1 MFVFLVYIT
10 ISDNLKIRAS
20 HSFFAWECVY
30 ICVGVLTYVNLFM
43 FANENVYVPVCER
56 VHIYISVCESAG
68 IHMYASECMC
78 MCLYMC
84 MFMYVSVSI
93 CTHICLFV
101 WLYVSMCESI
111 YVCVLCKYEF
121 V

>member
-1 MFVFLVYIT
+1 
-10 ISDNLKIRAS
+10 
-20 HSFFAWECVY
+20 VY

-78 MCLYMC
+78 M
-84 MFMYVSVSI
+84 
-93 CTHICLFV
+93 
-101 WLYVSMCESI
+101 
-111 YVCVLCKYEF
+111 
-121 V
+121 